1 MLGSPG
7 ERVRRALPTSIL
19 HTVASI
25 WRYPVSSVGGEALDR
40 ADLGSTGVAGD
51 RRWCLADAASGEV
64 AAPEKRKRWRPA
76 PEILARGTER
86 LEVQIGSGPWLPAF
100 TAEADESLRHH
111 FGFAVEILPA
121 ASDDDTQEPGAVRP
135 RYRREPVHLVTTASL
150 AALSRLLPD
159 SAIDSRRF
167 RPNLVIDTG
176 AEANGFIEQSWLGGS
191 FALGGAR
198 LLVTEPCRRCAF
210 TVIGQRDLAVDPAIL
225 AEIQSAAGGSFG
237 VMCRVTSPGL
247 VGVGDAMVPSEA
259 SQLLS

>member
-1 MLGSPG
+1 M
-7 ERVRRALPTSIL
+7 ATSIP

-25 WRYPVSSVGGEALDR
+25 WRYPISSVGGEALDR
-40 ADLGSTGVAGD
+40 ADLGSAGVTGD

-76 PEILARGTER
+76 PELLARGTER
-86 LEVQIGSGPWLPAF
+86 LEVQIDGGPWLPAF
-100 TAEADESLRHH
+100 TAEADEALRHH
-111 FGFAVEILPA
+111 FGFAVEIRPA
-121 ASDDDTQEPGAVRP
+121 ASDDDAQAPGAVQP
-135 RYRREPVHLVTTASL
+135 SYRREPIHLLTTASL
-150 AALSRLLPD
+150 AALSRLLPK
-159 SAIDSRRF
+159 SAIDPRRF

-176 AEANGFIEQSWLGGS
+176 PEANGFVEQSWLGRS

-210 TVIGQRDLAVDPAIL
+210 TVIAQRDLAIDPAIL

-237 VMCRVTSPGL
+237 VMCRVTSPGP
-247 VGVGDAMVPSEA
+247 VGVGDVMAALED